1 MGPFRWVYLQAKGNG
16 LHEEIIERQEQ
27 KVKKDSIF
35 FIIVF
40 LTDNI
45 KIGGNTIQP
54 DSNAISA
61 QSAFY
66 IVCFWNR
73 NKRCLRGSK
82 NPHEP

>member
-1 MGPFRWVYLQAKGNG
+1 MQAKRNG
-16 LHEEIIERQEQ
+16 LYEEITERQEQ

-61 QSAFY
+61 QSEFY
-66 IVCFWNR
+66 IVCF
-73 NKRCLRGSK
+73 
-82 NPHEP
+82 